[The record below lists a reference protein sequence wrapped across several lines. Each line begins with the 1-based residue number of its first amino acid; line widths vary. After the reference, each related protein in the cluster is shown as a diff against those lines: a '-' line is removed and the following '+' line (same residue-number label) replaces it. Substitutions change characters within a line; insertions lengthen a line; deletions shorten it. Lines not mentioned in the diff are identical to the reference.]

1 MKRAN
6 KRQELLRR
14 QKAEMRSRERKSD
27 PRGHCFNDYPNGA
40 DLTRWENDEKSQQK
54 AGTAQTTEG

>member
-1 MKRAN
+1 MS
-6 KRQELLRR
+6 
-14 QKAEMRSRERKSD
+14 SRERKSD

>member
-1 MKRAN
+1 MLFSAN
-6 KRQELLRR
+6 EPLPIPPQSD
-14 QKAEMRSRERKSD
+14 MSSRERKSELW
-27 PRGHCFNDYPNGA
+27 GYCFNNYPNGA